1 MEYTV
6 DGLLPFTEYRTE
18 LSISNM
24 YTLRR
29 HYRDTL
35 FSIGKRFITR
45 EGGNCIAE
53 IYCRRKISPTQLP
66 LYCNAFHGK
75 LAEIFS
81 WRKSP
86 AMQYLMLLDYRHNLH
101 LHLILCSS

>member
-6 DGLLPFTEYRTE
+6 DGLLPFTEYQTE

-45 EGGNCIAE
+45 EGGNCIVLYSRNIDE
-53 IYCRRKISPTQLP
+53 GKFHQTQLATFV
-66 LYCNAFHGK
+66 L
-75 LAEIFS
+75 
-81 WRKSP
+81 
-86 AMQYLMLLDYRHNLH
+86 
-101 LHLILCSS
+101 